1 MKKAIQLIASI
12 LLCLSIGALSGIA
25 TASGVKTWY
34 IDIIKPVFNP
44 PNYIFAPVWTVLY
57 FLMGV
62 SFYLILQVPK
72 SVEKSKA
79 IRLFF
84 LQLTLNFAWSFLFFK
99 YHLIGIACIE
109 IILIWLAVLAMILQF
124 YKVNSW
130 AAKLQ
135 IPYLLWL
142 SFATVL
148 NASIWWLN

>member
-124 YKVNSW
+124 YKVNRW

-148 NASIWWLN
+148 NASVWWLN

>member
-1 MKKAIQLIASI
+1 MKKTIQFIGSI
-12 LLCLSIGALSGIA
+12 LLCLGIGALSGIA
-25 TASGVKTWY
+25 TSSGVKTWY

-44 PNYIFAPVWTVLY
+44 PNYVFAPVWTVLY

-62 SFYLILQVPK
+62 SFYLILQGPK

-79 IRLFF
+79 IRLFL

-99 YHLIGIACIE
+99 FHLIGIAFIE

-124 YKVNSW
+124 YKVNRL

>member
-34 IDIIKPVFNP
+34 IDIIKPIFNP

-62 SFYLILQVPK
+62 SFYLILQGPK

-79 IRLFF
+79 ICLFF

>member
-1 MKKAIQLIASI
+1 MKKAIQFIGSI
-12 LLCLSIGALSGIA
+12 LLCLGIGALSGIA
-25 TASGVKTWY
+25 TSSGVKTWY

-44 PNYIFAPVWTVLY
+44 PNYVFAPVWTVLY

-62 SFYLILQVPK
+62 SFYLILQGPK

-79 IRLFF
+79 IRLF
-84 LQLTLNFAWSFLFFK
+84 LMQLTLNFAWSFLFFK
-99 YHLIGIACIE
+99 FHLIGIAFIE

-124 YKVNSW
+124 YKVNRL

-135 IPYLLWL
+135 VPYLLWL

>member
-12 LLCLSIGALSGIA
+12 LLCLSIGALSGIT

-44 PNYIFAPVWTVLY
+44 PNYIFRPVWTVLY

-135 IPYLLWL
+135 MPYLLWL

-148 NASIWWLN
+148 NISIWWLN

>member
-99 YHLIGIACIE
+99 FHLIGIAFIE

-124 YKVNSW
+124 YKLNEW
-130 AAKLQ
+130 ATKLQ

-142 SFATVL
+142 SFATIL

>member
-99 YHLIGIACIE
+99 YHLIGISCIE

>member
-1 MKKAIQLIASI
+1 MKKAIQFIGSI
-12 LLCLSIGALSGIA
+12 LLCLGIGALSGIA
-25 TASGVKTWY
+25 TSIGVKTWY

-44 PNYIFAPVWTVLY
+44 PNYVFAPVWTVLY

-62 SFYLILQVPK
+62 SFYLILQGPK

-79 IRLFF
+79 IRLFL

-99 YHLIGIACIE
+99 FHLIGIAFIE

-124 YKVNSW
+124 YKVNRL

>member
-1 MKKAIQLIASI
+1 MKKSIQLIASI

-99 YHLIGIACIE
+99 FHLIGIACIE

-124 YKVNSW
+124 YKVNRW

-148 NASIWWLN
+148 NASVWWLN

>member
-62 SFYLILQVPK
+62 SFYLILQGPK

-79 IRLFF
+79 ICLFF